1 MTHMSTSAQSNNKD
15 LAVPPAYAIADF
27 TQIDPIRCPCGWARR
42 AFGTIPGA
50 PLSVHTVDI
59 ELDAET
65 HFHTEHTEVY
75 YILECGPEAQMELDG
90 KRIPIRPGLSIYLPP
105 GVRHR
110 AIGKMRILN
119 IVLPPF
125 DPVDEHFD

>member
-1 MTHMSTSAQSNNKD
+1 MMTKNNADTPSAPID
-15 LAVPPAYAIADF
+15 RFAVADF
-27 TQIDPIRCPCGWARR
+27 SRIDPVRCPCGWARR
-42 AFGTIPGA
+42 AFGNLPEA
-50 PLSVHTVDI
+50 PLSLHTVDI

-65 HFHTEHTEVY
+65 HFHEAHTEVY

-90 KRIPIRPGLSIYLPP
+90 KRIPISAGQSIYIPP

-125 DPVDEHFD
+125 DPADEHFD

>member
-1 MTHMSTSAQSNNKD
+1 MTNNADDRTTPSARF
-15 LAVPPAYAIADF
+15 AIADF
-27 TQIDPIRCPCGWARR
+27 SQIDPVRCPCGWARR
-42 AFGTIPGA
+42 AFGNIPGA
-50 PLSVHTVDI
+50 PLSLHTVDI

-65 HFHTEHTEVY
+65 HFHEGHTEVY
-75 YILECGPEAQMELDG
+75 YILECDSEAQMELDG
-90 KRIPIRPGLSIYLPP
+90 RRIPITKGQSIYIPP

-125 DPVDEHFD
+125 DPADEHFD

>member
-1 MTHMSTSAQSNNKD
+1 MMTTNNKD
-15 LAVPPAYAIADF
+15 DETLPRARFAVVDF
-27 TQIDPIRCPCGWARR
+27 SQIDPVRCPCGWARR
-42 AFGTIPGA
+42 AFGNISGA
-50 PLSVHTVDI
+50 PLSLHTVDI

-65 HFHTEHTEVY
+65 HYHQGHTEVY
-75 YILECGPEAQMELDG
+75 YILECGPDAQMELDG
-90 KRIPIRPGLSIYLPP
+90 QRVPIKSGQSIYIPP

-125 DPVDEHFD
+125 DPADEHFD